1 MCHCTLPSYTLRG
14 SMDLC
19 ADSKSNCVIYTGR
32 LLGSDTGS
40 ATEVFEMV
48 EEWLAIQNGSLM
60 NGTLSVDPNCT
71 LRRLSP
77 SDPACSYIIPNDI
90 SPPKDDDDNDGDNF
104 AITMVIVGLA
114 SALVSVITWSIVIIC
129 AVYLCRS
136 CKTKKQESISSSTYA
151 QPLVVQDNEQHY
163 SVIVHSNPSYHGN
176 NVRVHQKSSHKIELQ
191 EVTNGNS
198 SGSHA
203 HQPTEMNTNQQQMT
217 QSIYVLPRSERNISE
232 TTSNDYVDCYPS
244 SLQYWNENE
253 NVFPRPGK
261 PYLSIIHTE

>member
-1 MCHCTLPSYTLRG
+1 
-14 SMDLC
+14 MDLC
-19 ADSKSNCVIYTGR
+19 ADSKSNCAIYTGR
-32 LLGSDTGS
+32 LLGSDNAS

-77 SDPACSYIIPNDI
+77 SDPACSYSIPIDI
-90 SPPKDDDDNDGDNF
+90 NPPKDEDDDDDDDGGDNF
-104 AITMVIVGLA
+104 AITMVIVCLA

-129 AVYLCRS
+129 AVCLCRS
-136 CKTKKQESISSSTYA
+136 CKTKKEESISSSTYA
-151 QPLVVQDNEQHY
+151 EPLVAQDNKQHY

-176 NVRVHQKSSHKIELQ
+176 NVRLHQKSSQKNELQ
-191 EVTNGNS
+191 EVTVTNGNS

-203 HQPTEMNTNQQQMT
+203 HQPTGINTDQQRMT
-217 QSIYVLPRSERNISE
+217 QSIYALPQSATNISE
-232 TTSNDYVDCYPS
+232 TTSNGYVDCNPLS
-244 SLQYWNENE
+244 SLQYCNENE

>member
-1 MCHCTLPSYTLRG
+1 
-14 SMDLC
+14 MDLC
-19 ADSKSNCVIYTGR
+19 ANSKSNCVIYTGR
-32 LLGSDTGS
+32 LLGSDNAS

-77 SDPACSYIIPNDI
+77 SDPACSYSIPNDI
-90 SPPKDDDDNDGDNF
+90 NPPKDEDDDDDGDNF
-104 AITMVIVGLA
+104 AIIIVIASLA

-136 CKTKKQESISSSTYA
+136 CKTKKEESISSLTYPE
-151 QPLVVQDNEQHY
+151 PLVVQDNERHY
-163 SVIVHSNPSYHGN
+163 SIIVDGNPSYDGKN
-176 NVRVHQKSSHKIELQ
+176 ARVHQKSSQKIELQ
-191 EVTNGNS
+191 KVTVTNGNS

-203 HQPTEMNTNQQQMT
+203 HQPTGMNTDQQLMT
-217 QSIYVLPRSERNISE
+217 QSIYALPQSERNISE
-232 TTSNDYVDCYPS
+232 TTSNGYEDCYPSS

>member
-1 MCHCTLPSYTLRG
+1 
-14 SMDLC
+14 
-19 ADSKSNCVIYTGR
+19 
-32 LLGSDTGS
+32 
-40 ATEVFEMV
+40 MV

-90 SPPKDDDDNDGDNF
+90 SPPKDEDDDDGDNF
-104 AITMVIVGLA
+104 AITVVIVGLA

-129 AVYLCRS
+129 AVCLCRS
-136 CKTKKQESISSSTYA
+136 CKTKKEESISSSTYPE
-151 QPLVVQDNEQHY
+151 PLAVQDNERHY
-163 SVIVHSNPSYHGN
+163 SIIVHSNPSYDGN
-176 NVRVHQKSSHKIELQ
+176 SVRVHQKCAQKIELQ
-191 EVTNGNS
+191 EVTVTNGNS

-203 HQPTEMNTNQQQMT
+203 HQPTGMNTGQQLMT
-217 QSIYVLPRSERNISE
+217 QSIHTLPQSKNNVSE
-232 TTSNDYVDCYPS
+232 TTSNGYEDCYPSS

-253 NVFPRPGK
+253 NVLPRPGK